1 MMSLFLTSFVYYICC
16 VILFPALV
24 AFWALMAGRG
34 EAQNL
39 SFEYKRSYIFVLV
52 YVIRMAINALL
63 ALIAAFVV
71 NLIYVPVSMTVSM
84 VVSMVVNLILV
95 AVYMSLF
102 VLSLCLCFVNLY
114 EYCCFLWMVVGF
126 LWMVVGFLWM
136 VVGKAA
142 ALVVNL
148 ILVAVDLSLSI
159 VSYIFTNVVGFLWMV
174 GKAAAAAAFSL
185 MDESNINNDGDG
197 DSIIDSSSGRP
208 LRRSAPIAA
217 KKSGNSNSC
226 QIERPLRRSARI
238 AARLAH

>member
-1 MMSLFLTSFVYYICC
+1 MMFPFLTSFVYYICC

-24 AFWALMAGRG
+24 AFGALLAGRG
-34 EAQNL
+34 EAQKL
-39 SFEYKRSYIFVLV
+39 SFEHKRSYIFVLD

-63 ALIAAFVV
+63 ALIAAYVV
-71 NLIYVPVSMTVSM
+71 NVIYVPVSM